1 MDIDLDLDNENNLY
15 YQLFLVVE
23 YYVKKSYDYIVNFY
37 ELDQED
43 TNKSNSNEEIRNGV
57 INNESNINILN
68 DDNFDIDESNFN
80 ELCISIGN
88 SLLEDSYEIV
98 YEDNIDKEL

>member
-1 MDIDLDLDNENNLY
+1 MDLDLDLELDLDNENNLY
-15 YQLFLVVE
+15 YQLFSLVE
-23 YYVKKSYDYIVNFY
+23 YYIKKSYDYIINFY
-37 ELDQED
+37 ELDQHD
-43 TNKSNSNEEIRNGV
+43 IKKSNSN
-57 INNESNINILN
+57 
-68 DDNFDIDESNFN
+68 NFDIDENNLN

>member
-1 MDIDLDLDNENNLY
+1 MDIDLDLDLDNENNLY

-37 ELDQED
+37 ELDQKD
-43 TNKSNSNEEIRNGV
+43 INKSNTNEETKDG
-57 INNESNINILN
+57 INNESNILN
-68 DDNFDIDESNFN
+68 NENVDIDENNFN

-88 SLLEDSYEIV
+88 LLLEDSYEIV